1 MNKYAVK
8 GINWNWL
15 AKKQKGLTLHP
26 KAGKLGGRR
35 PHIAAHPAEKNIEL
49 FYFAPYIIGEL
60 YFAQERAFTSFCTLI
75 ELHVENGIQ
84 SVFVSR
90 TRSLVAST

>member
-26 KAGKLGGRR
+26 KAGKLDGRR

-49 FYFAPYIIGEL
+49 FFSL
-60 YFAQERAFTSFCTLI
+60 RTS
-75 ELHVENGIQ
+75 
-84 SVFVSR
+84 
-90 TRSLVAST
+90 

>member
-26 KAGKLGGRR
+26 KAGKLGGQR

-49 FYFAPYIIGEL
+49 FYFGPYIIGEL
-60 YFAQERAFTSFCTLI
+60 YLSKKGHSHHFLLLLSYTWK
-75 ELHVENGIQ
+75 NGIQ